1 MHASEVKPV
10 GKDEQKRIIQN
21 APSDSPAKKQKFQTL
36 LEVLGGGGQF
46 KNDVSGN
53 FEDLEIDFGPGNTQP
68 VGRK

>member
-21 APSDSPAKKQKFQTL
+21 APSDSPAKRQKFQTL
-36 LEVLGGGGQF
+36 LEFWGGGGQF

>member
-36 LEVLGGGGQF
+36 LEF
-46 KNDVSGN
+46 

-68 VGRK
+68 VGRKWSTVD